1 VLGKNDSVDSALDS
15 LRSESWT
22 GNTPNRAIE
31 EKLMTEFHVQRT
43 KGGIRRYRTLLIALA
58 AVLVGSVGFAAAGG
72 TDLITQWVTV
82 RIVGTSGSGDD
93 MTVDLMLT
101 PVEDGTASGSAVI
114 QSDGKNLAL
123 SVEQTDDGQKSLS
136 VSIDAAGAEG
146 GSTYEVSANTV
157 TLTELKPG
165 AASKL
170 MDAAGRPDAETVKV
184 EIESGAAVPADQ
196 LQGRDDVIET
206 EWQDGD
212 GVWHGMKLVPSPR
225 ANGRMIYTLLRE
237 APGALPV
244 LGAIQTNAAI
254 AEVLDAY
261 EDDGTLVVEA
271 TTADGADVV
280 LEVTQPNTRSPA
292 KSNAASRTADR

>member
-1 VLGKNDSVDSALDS
+1 
-15 LRSESWT
+15 
-22 GNTPNRAIE
+22 
-31 EKLMTEFHVQRT
+31 MTEFHVQRT